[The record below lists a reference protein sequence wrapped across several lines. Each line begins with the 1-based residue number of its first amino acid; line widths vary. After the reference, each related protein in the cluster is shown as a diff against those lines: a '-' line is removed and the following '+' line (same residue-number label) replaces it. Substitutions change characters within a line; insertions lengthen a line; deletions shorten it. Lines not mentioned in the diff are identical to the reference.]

1 MQWQSDAS
9 VMIRKEF
16 VNMYITSFIIKS
28 MRVIGSNRR
37 KAKLMHAQT
46 HTRRSQRSTSYSLVL
61 GLWVNL

>member
-16 VNMYITSFIIKS
+16 VNMYITSFII
-28 MRVIGSNRR
+28 VIGSNRR